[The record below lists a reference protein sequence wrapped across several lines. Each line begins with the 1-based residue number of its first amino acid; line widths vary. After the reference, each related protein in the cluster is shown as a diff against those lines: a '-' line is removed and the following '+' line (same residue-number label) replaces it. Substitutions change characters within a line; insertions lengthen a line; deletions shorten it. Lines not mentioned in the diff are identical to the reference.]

1 MPPVAID
8 RIRPDLL
15 HNNPHF
21 TRLETSTGG
30 KTIYLSGLMASAAD
44 GELVSVGDLRAQM
57 AFILDAILRSLELVS
72 ATPGLCGRPATGASP
87 HDHEGDDRFLWR
99 QRIGFQHLRR
109 GSGPAG
115 RRCDGGD

>member
-15 HNNPHF
+15 HNNPHI

-57 AFILDAILRSLELVS
+57 AYILDAILRSLELVG

-87 HDHEGDDRFLWR
+87 HHHEGDDRFLWR

-109 GSGPAG
+109 GSEPAG
-115 RRCDGGD
+115 RR